1 VAPVVT
7 KEQLAEVV
15 SDFLPAREA
24 AKAIGVHVRTLK
36 YWKATGYGPDHFYI
50 GKRLFYRRTD
60 VATWLQQISETKAP
74 VTKGRRVRA

>member
-1 VAPVVT
+1 MAT
-7 KEQLAEVV
+7 TQQLEEVV
-15 SDFLPAREA
+15 SDFLTARDA

-60 VATWLQQISETKAP
+60 VLAWLQKISETKAP
-74 VTKGRRVRA
+74 VSKGPKVRA

>member
-1 VAPVVT
+1 MATP
-7 KEQLAEVV
+7 EQLHEVV
-15 SDFLPAREA
+15 SDFLTARDA

-60 VATWLQQISETKAP
+60 VVAWLQQISETKAP

>member
-1 VAPVVT
+1 MATP
-7 KEQLAEVV
+7 EQLHEVV
-15 SDFLPAREA
+15 SDFLTAREA

-50 GKRLFYRRTD
+50 GKRLFYRRSD
-60 VATWLQQISETKAP
+60 VIAWLQQISATQAP